1 MCVLRRFSN
10 VRLFETLCTIAHQS
24 PLSWGFSRQE
34 DWSGLLCPPPQD
46 LPDPGIESTSP
57 ASLLHW
63 QVDSLPLSH
72 QGIQSDLHCLT
83 IPAASRRTH
92 TGTFLIRFYLKVGN
106 QSWACFF
113 QCVSV
118 SSSVTHSVI
127 ALTP

>member
-1 MCVLRRFSN
+1 MSDSFATPWTV
-10 VRLFETLCTIAHQS
+10 TLQV
-24 PLSWGFSRQE
+24 PLSMGFFQARILE
-34 DWSGLLCPPPQD
+34 YVVIPPPGD
-46 LPDPGIESTSP
+46 LPDPGIKSTSP

-83 IPAASRRTH
+83 VPAASRRTH
-92 TGTFLIRFYLKVGN
+92 RRRFLIRFYLKVDD

-118 SSSVTHSVI
+118 SSLVTHSAI
-127 ALTP
+127 ALTPEAVGIK